1 MSLHHQ
7 HPRCTTLWP
16 SAGSSLGWCR
26 IVHDGGGIAVANR
39 DPGWRAFSYE
49 LKSAM
54 ALNQVSVEDLAYDL
68 GQRVGS
74 TVSRDK
80 VVAWRA
86 TRSTPPLAYLPH
98 IADLT
103 RMGAQGSVP
112 ASPSLYLAERM
123 GIIGSSPDSSLLI
136 DAAYRLQK
144 LEAKILDSQMR
155 VARADRSDS
164 LQELIQA
171 VLSSQGWSV
180 NIMAEVVELSEGCEF
195 HVADRLDLRGPSRS
209 GTQVDEVLQVDQ
221 LRRALRGSYAALVDP
236 RIDPPS
242 QPSESYATR
251 WRIPRLGRPTSP
263 QVSRPHPRLRSVA
276 VTSVTGQAQ
285 PDMVAALIALSLG
298 YGLTTTNNL
307 AMTELGFHPAAAL
320 PRERWSIHS
329 RLLHEPP
336 KRRTWSHY
344 GMLDEEPLFRSD
356 KVPGHTFV
364 VWLRESDALLQ
375 RARPDADEVVVAK
388 SQRAV
393 MEPLLRD
400 APPNV
405 LMVELEDHDDPH
417 LRFQASATAAVRT
430 LQTLIERGY
439 VSEESLKQVWPSV
452 VDVHRELGDAWIA
465 WLRGNLSL

>member
-1 MSLHHQ
+1 
-7 HPRCTTLWP
+7 
-16 SAGSSLGWCR
+16 
-26 IVHDGGGIAVANR
+26 VANK
-39 DPGWRAFSYE
+39 DPGWRAFSDE
-49 LKSAM
+49 LKRAM
-54 ALNQVSVEDLAYDL
+54 ALNRVSVDELAYEL
-68 GQRVGS
+68 GQCVGS

-86 TRSTPPLAYLPH
+86 TRSTPPLAYLPR

-103 RMGAQGSVP
+103 RMGAQGTVS

-123 GIIGSSPDSSLLI
+123 GIIGASPDSSQLI

-144 LEAKILDSQMR
+144 LEAKILDAQIQ
-155 VARADRSDS
+155 VARADRSHN
-164 LQELIQA
+164 LQELIEA

-180 NIMAEVVELSEGCEF
+180 TIRAEVVELAEGRVF
-195 HVADRLDLRGPSRS
+195 HVADRLDLRGPSQI
-209 GTQVDEVLQVDQ
+209 GAQVHEVLQVNN
-221 LRRALRGSYAALVDP
+221 LRRALRASYAALVDP
-236 RIDPPS
+236 RIDPADE
-242 QPSESYATR
+242 PSELHATR

-263 QVSRPHPRLRSVA
+263 QVSRPYPRLRSLA

-285 PDMVAALIALSLG
+285 PDMVAALMALSLG

-307 AMTELGFHPAAAL
+307 AMTELGYHPAAAL
-320 PRERWSIHS
+320 PGERWSIHR

-356 KVPGHTFV
+356 RVPGHTFA

-375 RARPDADEVVVAK
+375 RARPDANEVVTAM

-393 MEPLLRD
+393 MEAYVRD

-405 LMVELEDHDDPH
+405 LMVQLEDYEDPH
-417 LRFQASATAAVRT
+417 LRFQTSAKAAVRIT
-430 LQTLIERGY
+430 QTLIERGF
-439 VSEESLKQVWPSV
+439 VSLESLKQVWPSV
-452 VDVHRELGDAWIA
+452 VDVHRDLGAAWIA
-465 WLRGNLSL
+465 WLQEHISQ